1 MITRSAPDAD
11 PSLVFPGSEIELLDS
26 LTKNVRRQKKRSIGD
41 FLLRIAKLGGYLARA
56 SDPPPGNTVIWRGM
70 SRLTDIQFGFSLR
83 GNICG

>member
-11 PSLVFPGSEIELLDS
+11 PSLVFTGSEIELLDS